1 MIIIYAPEGGTEER
15 LDAGRLRASEIQIA
29 ERTADRTW
37 PQIKQGVA
45 DGDINALRVVGW
57 IIKKRAQPALR
68 IAEFDPWEGEIR
80 SRLDAR
86 ETRIYAER
94 IFDKYRGD
102 PQLADAFDEL
112 RDSAADPEVCEQIIA
127 DVSAPKDPAPAE
139 PAPEPEPEP
148 LPEESPA
155 SPSDG

>member
-1 MIIIYAPEGGTEER
+1 LIIIHTPDGGTEER
-15 LDAGRLRASEIQIA
+15 LDAGRLRASEIQVV

-37 PQIKQGVA
+37 ADIKQGIG
-45 DGDINALRVVGW
+45 DGDISALRVVGW
-57 IIKKRAQPALR
+57 VIKKRAEPALR
-68 IAEFDPWEGEIR
+68 FGDFDPWEGEIR

-86 ETRIYAER
+86 EVRIYAER
-94 IFDKYRGD
+94 IFEKYRAD

-112 RDSAADPEVCEQIIA
+112 RDSAADLEACEQIIA
-127 DVSAPKDPAPAE
+127 DVSAPKDPAPPE
-139 PAPEPEPEP
+139 PAPEPEL